1 MKLVPLND
9 GIYAR
14 IITEQEVNTMRRV
27 KLLFCI
33 PVVCC
38 ISFLG
43 CGMFIES
50 ALDRAAGAAG
60 EKVGQR
66 VGETVGTA
74 MAGYAEASL
83 RGLSPALMQMY
94 VSSIFSGFFYS
105 GGYYFDYHDYEPGQ
119 WTRWEATGMDEGD
132 KFQKAFLK
140 REDDGREWWQVTAS
154 SVREGETEEVILE
167 ALFSASDEAGT
178 RKMLRL
184 RSLFPGDKEPAEVPV
199 QEDTAAW
206 YHDPVK
212 ITQESLEAATKGI
225 ESVTT
230 PAGTFTARHVVYR
243 DIRGI
248 AEWWLSDKVPGG
260 LVKYQVTAS
269 EDEAGGEREQSTA
282 KLIAFGSGAKSRLQS
297 F

>member
-1 MKLVPLND
+1 
-9 GIYAR
+9 
-14 IITEQEVNTMRRV
+14 MRKV

-33 PVVCC
+33 PLAFC
-38 ISFLG
+38 ILFSG
-43 CGMFIES
+43 CAKFVES
-50 ALDRAAGAAG
+50 ALDKTAGVAG

-94 VSSIFSGFFYS
+94 VSSIFSAFFYS
-105 GGYYFDYHDYEPGQ
+105 GGYHFDYYDYEPGE
-119 WTRWEATGMDEGD
+119 WSRWKATGMDEGD
-132 KFQKAFLK
+132 KFEKAFLK
-140 REDDGREWWQVTAS
+140 REDDGREWWRVSAS
-154 SVREGETEEVILE
+154 GVREGETEEVILE
-167 ALFSASDEAGT
+167 ALFSAPDEAGL
-178 RKMLRL
+178 RRLLRL
-184 RSLFPGDKEPAEVPV
+184 RSLFPGDNEPAEIPV

-206 YHDPVK
+206 YRDPVR
-212 ITQESLEAATKGI
+212 ITQESLEAATK
-225 ESVTT
+225 SVETVAT

-260 LVKYQVTAS
+260 LVKYQVTTS
-269 EDEAGGEREQSTA
+269 ESKEEGEREQYTA
-282 KLIAFGSGAKSRLQS
+282 ELTAFGSNAQSRLQS